1 MSRAFIAVLLTAIA
15 ASGCASMPDAP
26 SALPDFVTSTRV
38 GDSFATTTHV
48 GDNASLRPGVVEGS
62 TGWRIEPEVAG
73 WSARVRTHDDHA
85 IVVDQSEEDRTGA
98 YRLDTGDKIRV
109 FVYAQPSLS
118 RIYTV
123 DQEGFI
129 SVPLIGETR
138 ARGQTTRGL
147 AAAIRSRLSQ
157 SYVRDPHVAV
167 DISQNRPFF
176 ILGEVK
182 AAGQYPFVPG
192 MTVEAAVAI
201 AGGFAERA
209 DERKVQITRRKNGVS
224 EKLDAGRD
232 ALVRPGDTI
241 HVNERWF

>member
-1 MSRAFIAVLLTAIA
+1 MSRVATIAVLTALA
-15 ASGCASMPDAP
+15 CAGCASAQHESGMAGDL
-26 SALPDFVTSTRV
+26 LPGTVETRPEVVVT
-38 GDSFATTTHV
+38 
-48 GDNASLRPGVVEGS
+48 EGW
-62 TGWRIEPEVAG
+62 TPLVAG
-73 WSARVRTHDDHA
+73 WSTTLRVHDDT
-85 IVVDQSEEDRTGA
+85 VVVYDEAEEAGTGA

-129 SVPLIGETR
+129 AVPLIGETR
-138 ARGQTTRGL
+138 ARGLTTRGL
-147 AAAIRSRLSQ
+147 AGAIRSRLAQ
-157 SYVRDPHVAV
+157 SYVRDPHVVV

-182 AAGQYPFVPG
+182 AAGQYPYVPG
-192 MTVEAAVAI
+192 MTVEAAIAI
-201 AGGFAERA
+201 AGGYSERA

-241 HVNERWF
+241 HISERWF

>member
-1 MSRAFIAVLLTAIA
+1 MSRAATFTVLAALACAGCASSQHEPGMAGGLLPEIVESQPETAIA
-15 ASGCASMPDAP
+15 RGAP
-26 SALPDFVTSTRV
+26 PLVQGWATS
-38 GDSFATTTHV
+38 
-48 GDNASLRPGVVEGS
+48 L
-62 TGWRIEPEVAG
+62 
-73 WSARVRTHDDHA
+73 RTHDDTVVVYDEADAEHA
-85 IVVDQSEEDRTGA
+85 GA
-98 YRLDTGDKIRV
+98 YRLDTGDKIRI

-118 RIYTV
+118 RIYTI

-138 ARGQTTRGL
+138 ARGLTTRGL
-147 AAAIRSRLSQ
+147 ADMIRSRLAQ
-157 SYVRDPHVAV
+157 SYVRDPHVTV

-182 AAGQYPFVPG
+182 AAGQYPYVPG
-192 MTVEAAVAI
+192 MTVEAAIAI
-201 AGGFAERA
+201 AGGDSERA

-241 HVNERWF
+241 HISERWF